1 MVTTTTASWQQSTIN
16 NPIPETADPATADP
30 ATAEP
35 ATVEPATATV
45 DIHTFLE
52 SIKNDSELV
61 ERTPEEKA
69 SMNSK
74 GVTPGD
80 YDRANKL
87 IKSFID
93 GLAAIRESC
102 QSFYL
107 CNSHY

>member
-1 MVTTTTASWQQSTIN
+1 MVTTIN
-16 NPIPETADPATADP
+16 NPILETADPATADLT
-30 ATAEP
+30 TA
-35 ATVEPATATV
+35 EPATATV
-45 DIHTFLE
+45 DIDAVLE
-52 SIKNDSELV
+52 SIENDSELV